1 MTSNIISRAAGLA
14 EFTSN
19 PKSFFNCPDLHG
31 GSGLPR
37 SYAPARFPQ
46 TESPASLDRFGRRG
60 DLAASRRKV
69 RSLRTA
75 AATTDLLNGSIYNRV
90 Q

>member
-1 MTSNIISRAAGLA
+1 MTSNIISRAACLA

-19 PKSFFNCPDLHG
+19 PKSFNCSDLHG

-75 AATTDLLNGSIYNRV
+75 AATTDLLNGSIYNHV